1 MKYFFVIIFFVLI
14 LAEDA
19 RALTARYRCMLR
31 DEPATTITIGWDQVS
46 GENPMVYYGTTDFG
60 QDYTKYPNQS
70 YAQRTIHA
78 KSMHNHYARL
88 SKLRPNTVYYFV
100 IRDSEGTS
108 RRFSFRTLPD
118 DYDAKLS
125 IIGGG
130 DSRNHR
136 IARQNANKIVA
147 RCRPHFILFDGDMT
161 GGDTDKEWVEWMDD
175 WQLTIGNDGRMTAVV
190 AARGNHERSDV
201 SIVDMFDVPHPT
213 VFYALTF
220 ARGLIRIYTLN
231 SMQSANTEQLA
242 WLEKDLK
249 ENQQVAWRMAQ
260 YHHPIRPHN
269 SHKHEQEYIRV
280 NWGRLFYL
288 YKMQLALE
296 CDSHLWKIT
305 WPLRATNDKSEAGYD
320 EGFVKDVNGTVFLG
334 EGGWGA
340 PLRDA
345 DDGKKWTRAMGSFN
359 HVNWFFVDLNKI
371 EMRTIVT
378 ENANEVG
385 FLSDDSRFYTPT
397 NVDFHKVEGMDGI
410 TIFNKFV
417 DNFVAKPA
425 QILMEIASS
434 SAEFLNGEVNLKW
447 KSVHEV
453 QGVKYKIQVS
463 TNKVMWKTLDI
474 VPGQGANAGQ
484 YKYTDR
490 MTKGGGKY
498 YYRIVAIDNA
508 NREYA
513 QEYLEVRTL
522 GSQSLETI
530 EGSVRVGQL
539 QIPINVEQT
548 GNVVIELFDTKRRQV
563 FVREFEAKKGMQ
575 MFPINIRHLG
585 EGFYLLEI
593 SCGDKL
599 IKKSVKI
606 SG

>member
-1 MKYFFVIIFFVLI
+1 MLE
-14 LAEDA
+14 AH
-19 RALTARYRCMLR
+19 ALTARYRCMLR

-46 GENPMVYYGTTDFG
+46 GDNPKVYYGTTDFG
-60 QDYTKYPNQS
+60 QDYSKYTEHS
-70 YAQRTIHA
+70 YPQRTIHA
-78 KSMHNHYARL
+78 KSMNNHYARL
-88 SKLRPNTVYYFV
+88 SKLRPNTVYYF
-100 IRDSEGTS
+100 IIKDSEGTS

-136 IARQNANKIVA
+136 IARQNANKIAA

-161 GGDTDKEWVEWMDD
+161 GGDSDKEWVEWMDD
-175 WQLTIGNDGRMTAVV
+175 WQLTIGNDGRITAVV
-190 AARGNHERSDV
+190 AARGNHERSDA

-249 ENQQVAWRMAQ
+249 ENQQTAWRMAQ
-260 YHHPIRPHN
+260 YHHPMRPHN

-280 NWGRLFYL
+280 HWGGLFYR
-288 YKMQLALE
+288 YAVQLALE

-305 WPLRATNDKSEAGYD
+305 WPVRSTDNKSEPGYD
-320 EGFVKDVNGTVFLG
+320 EGFVKDPKGTVFLG

-345 DDGKKWTRAMGSFN
+345 DDGKRWTRAMGSFN
-359 HVNWFFVDLNKI
+359 QVSWFFVELNKI
-371 EMRTIVT
+371 EMRTIKT
-378 ENANEVG
+378 ENASEVS
-385 FLSDDSRFYTPT
+385 FLSDDTRFYNPT
-397 NVDFHKVEGMDGI
+397 NVDYHKVEGMDGI
-410 TIFNKFV
+410 TIYNNNVDKFI
-417 DNFVAKPA
+417 AKPP

-434 SAEFLNGEVNLKW
+434 SAEFLNGEVNLQW
-447 KSVHEV
+447 KSIYEIP
-453 QGVKYKIQVS
+453 GVKYKIQVS
-463 TNKVMWKTLDI
+463 SNKVMWKTLAV
-474 VPGQGANAGQ
+474 VPGQGAKPNNQ
-484 YKYTDR
+484 HTYKYTDR
-490 MTKGGGKY
+490 VTSSGGKY
-498 YYRIVAIDNA
+498 YYRIAAIDNA
-508 NREYA
+508 GSEYT

-530 EGSVRVGQL
+530 QGSIHAGQL

-548 GNVVIELFDTKRRQV
+548 SNVVIELFDTKRRQV

-575 MFPINIRHLG
+575 MFPINIKHLG

-599 IKKSVKI
+599 IKKSVKL
-606 SG
+606 SD